1 MHYQFPG
8 FTIAY
13 AVSAVLCF
21 ISAGM
26 AWKRRI
32 NSGSIPFTLLML
44 SLTIWSFASIF
55 EAGAMTVSGK
65 IFWSKCQYFGIIT
78 VSPLWIIFS
87 AEYTGR
93 SKILT
98 DKTRWMIWV
107 IPLATLFLALTNEYH
122 HLIWT
127 DVSVISDVF
136 HLGYYTHGAAFFVHI
151 VFSYV
156 CLLVGTIWL
165 VKSFMKGQK
174 NRRLQT
180 IFFVIAVIIS
190 WTANILYI
198 LKMIPIPGLDIT
210 PLSFSL
216 VALVMPWGISRYK
229 LFDLVPIA
237 RDTLLGSMVEG
248 VIVIDPK
255 GIILEINPAA
265 LNIICFDEL
274 QPVGQSIWKVL
285 SKYKKVV
292 EQFRGKTDL
301 QSEVE
306 IPGNPPRTINLRIT
320 SISEEENS
328 FGQLIVIRD
337 ITKKKEA
344 EKTEKDQRDFAEVL
358 ADTAA
363 VINSSLDLN
372 DVLDRILENVA
383 KVVPHDGATI
393 ALVTDQGT
401 AKFVAVKKS
410 EKYGSMETLLS
421 LDIDVMEMTDFKEM
435 SETRKPK
442 IIMDTYKDS
451 DWEHTI
457 EETKWIRSYLGAPI
471 FRQDELLG
479 FINLDVG
486 TPNFFQPEHAERL
499 AIFTNYAAT
508 AILNAKLYSE
518 TRFRAEEMSILY
530 EVSLAIAAGVGLE
543 KTTKAVFRQ
552 LQKVIPIDLFF
563 LALYEPTEK
572 KVSYF
577 MYQKNGERI
586 EIEPFYL
593 MQKPSLTRYVTQKK
607 ETVYIADFKATDA
620 EVKEDEVIRVPGFD
634 NRTFLGVPLIL
645 RGEVMGV
652 LSVQASHQNAYD
664 ANQIR
669 LVETIAQQTSIAMDN
684 AKLFEKM
691 QEMAITDSLTDLYN
705 RRYFYMILDNEFE
718 RAKRYQTP
726 LSLIMMD
733 IDHFKT
739 VNDEFGHL
747 VGDDVLRSM
756 SEICKELLRQSD
768 NMFRYGGEE
777 FMIILPG
784 TKQEEA
790 FNVAERIRAT
800 IEKAVII
807 TKKGNVKITISI
819 GVSEY
824 GEKYSEPSEFIES
837 ADRTMYEAKKA
848 GRNCV
853 RVISK
858 E

>member
-26 AWKRRI
+26 AWRRRA
-32 NSGSIPFTLLML
+32 NSGSIPFALLML

-55 EAGAMTVSGK
+55 EAGAMTVHGK
-65 IFWSKCQYFGIIT
+65 IFWSKCQYFGIT
-78 VSPLWIIFS
+78 NVSPLWIIFS

-93 SKILT
+93 NKILT
-98 DKTRWMIWV
+98 DKTRWIIWV
-107 IPLATLFLALTNEYH
+107 IPFVTLFLALTNELH

-136 HLGYYTHGAAFFVHI
+136 HLGYYTHGIVFFVHV

-156 CLLVGTIWL
+156 CLLAGTIWL
-165 VKSFMKGQK
+165 VKSFLKGKK

-180 IFFVIAVIIS
+180 IFFVIVVIIS

-216 VALVMPWGISRYK
+216 IALVMPWSISRYK

-248 VIVIDPK
+248 VIVIDPND
-255 GIILEINPAA
+255 IVLEINPAA
-265 LNIICFDEL
+265 LDILSYDGP
-274 QPVGQSIWKVL
+274 QPVGQSIRKIFC
-285 SKYKKVV
+285 KYGEVI
-292 EQFRGKTDL
+292 EQFKVKNDL
-301 QSEVE
+301 QTEVD
-306 IPGNPPRTINLRIT
+306 IPGDPPRIIDLRIT
-320 SISEEENS
+320 SINEEENTI
-328 FGQLIVIRD
+328 GQLIVFRD
-337 ITKKKEA
+337 ISKKKEA
-344 EKTEKDQRDFAEVL
+344 QKAEKDQRDFTEAL

-363 VINSSLDLN
+363 VINSSLVIN

-383 KVVPHDGATI
+383 KVVPHEAADI
-393 ALVTDQGT
+393 ALVTDEGT
-401 AKFVAVKKS
+401 AQFVKVKNPEKS
-410 EKYGSMETLLS
+410 NSMEYLLS
-421 LDIDVMEMTDFKEM
+421 LSFDLLKVENFKRMAETHQTIIIADTHEDKNWEAFEK
-435 SETRKPK
+435 SE
-442 IIMDTYKDS
+442 
-451 DWEHTI
+451 
-457 EETKWIRSYLGAPI
+457 WIRSYLGAPI
-471 FRQDELLG
+471 LYQGKLLG
-479 FINLDVG
+479 FINLSVG
-486 TPNFFQPEHAERL
+486 TPNFFKPEHAERL
-499 AIFTNYAAT
+499 EIFANYAAT
-508 AILNAKLYSE
+508 AITNAKLYSE

-543 KTTKAVFRQ
+543 KTTQAVFRQ

-593 MQKPSLTRYVTQKK
+593 MQKPSLTRYVAQKK
-607 ETVYIADFKATDA
+607 ETIYIADFKAEDA
-620 EVKEDEVIRVPGFD
+620 EVKEDEIIKMPGFD
-634 NRTFLGVPLIL
+634 IRAFLGIPLIL
-645 RGEVMGV
+645 RGEVIGV
-652 LSVQASHQNAYD
+652 LSVQASHQDAYN

-684 AKLFEKM
+684 AKLFERM
-691 QEMAITDSLTDLYN
+691 QEMAITDSLTGLYN
-705 RRYFYMILDNEFE
+705 RRYFYMVLDNEFE

-726 LSLIMMD
+726 LSLIMID
-733 IDHFKT
+733 IDHFKK
-739 VNDEFGHL
+739 VNDKFGHL

-756 SEICKELLRQSD
+756 SEICMKLLRQSD

-790 FNVAERIRAT
+790 FNVAERIRII
-800 IEKAVII
+800 IEEAVIK
-807 TKKGNVKITISI
+807 TKKGNVKTTLSI

-824 GEKYSEPSEFIES
+824 GESHSEPSEFIES

-853 RVISK
+853 RVFSEK
-858 E
+858 